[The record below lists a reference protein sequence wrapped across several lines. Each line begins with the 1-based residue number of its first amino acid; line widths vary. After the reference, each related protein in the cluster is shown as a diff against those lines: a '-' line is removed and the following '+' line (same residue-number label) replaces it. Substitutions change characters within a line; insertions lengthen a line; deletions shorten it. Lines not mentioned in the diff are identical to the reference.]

1 MPPTGPSR
9 AVLPS
14 LGKNPVFLPNLG
26 KFSRGPIPRFAKPWQ
41 KSPVFA
47 KPWQNPFLARTR
59 RTRSGAPQ
67 SKGPPA
73 LAKPW
78 QKFRRAASRGFTLI
92 ELLLA
97 LSIFSLVMAMA
108 GGAFWSIMRSWRR
121 GSEMLDQ
128 LHYGEYAMEQ
138 LVSAIRSAAWF
149 PSKPVAYGFL
159 LDDAGGTG
167 PNAANSIEFT
177 TSGTAFLPPD
187 SPYRNGLHRL
197 SVTVS
202 GSGGERGLAIQAWPH
217 MTEEEDLDRNAVETV
232 VVTTEVRGFSCEWYD
247 FEADDWAQD
256 WEETNSL
263 PKLLR
268 VTLTM
273 KPRETDPTP
282 VQLQR
287 VVTIPVAPDL
297 PGQERRARSG
307 TTGSSYSDRKQRANE
322 EENAR
327 PPSDSSRPANNTSV
341 SASKQPSSS
350 SHSPS
355 HSSSPS
361 QSSPGHATITRQGNT
376 ITIK

>member
-1 MPPTGPSR
+1 MPRPGPSR

-14 LGKNPVFLPNLG
+14 LGKNPPFLPILG
-26 KFSRGPIPRFAKPWQ
+26 KFSRGPFSRFAKVWQ

-47 KPWQNPFLARTR
+47 EPWQIRP
-59 RTRSGAPQ
+59 
-67 SKGPPA
+67 
-73 LAKPW
+73 
-78 QKFRRAASRGFTLI
+78 RAGFTLV

-97 LSIFSLVMAMA
+97 LAIFSLVMAMA

-149 PSKPVAYGFL
+149 PSKPLAYGFL

-167 PNAANSIEFT
+167 PDAANEIEFT

-202 GSGGERGLAIQAWPH
+202 GSGGARGLAIQAWPH

-247 FEADDWAQD
+247 FEADDWSQD

-273 KPRETDPTP
+273 KPRESDPTP

-287 VVTIPVAPDL
+287 VVSVPVAPDL
-297 PGQERRARSG
+297 PGREPRSRSSAA
-307 TTGSSYSDRKQRANE
+307 GSSYSDRAKQRANE

-327 PPSDSSRPANNTSV
+327 PPS
-341 SASKQPSSS
+341 ASPGASPSSS
-350 SHSPS
+350 SSRNESIRAGGNARPG
-355 HSSSPS
+355 SSSPS
-361 QSSPGHATITRQGNT
+361 SSSASPGRATITRQGDT